1 MSGSV
6 SMVDGHIDPD
16 GAMTPQEAIEWLKS
30 IKEKYIHGGD
40 EGFDN
45 KRKIAIDT
53 AVNALLKQIPKKPIT
68 QFEKLKQMNTDE
80 AAAFISALA
89 DSCKDV
95 ARYGNQTIPYLVKL
109 LLECE
114 VEEE

>member
-1 MSGSV
+1 MSNV
-6 SMVDGHIDPD
+6 SMVDGHIDPSYT
-16 GAMTPQEAIEWLKS
+16 GSMTPQEAIQR
-30 IKEKYIHGGD
+30 IKQHNEIHSKNERFAIYIT
-40 EGFDN
+40 EALN
-45 KRKIAIDT
+45 M
-53 AVNALLKQIPKKPIT
+53 AVEALEKQIPKKPMT

-95 ARYGNQTIPYLVKL
+95 ARYGNQTVPYLVKL

>member
-1 MSGSV
+1 MKTENKSAV
-6 SMVDGHIDPD
+6 
-16 GAMTPQEAIEWLKS
+16 TEALEMIELNLKQFPNAFLALNGTWGEC
-30 IKEKYIHGGD
+30 IK
-40 EGFDN
+40 
-45 KRKIAIDT
+45 
-53 AVNALLKQIPKKPIT
+53 ALEKQIPKKPIT

>member
-1 MSGSV
+1 MI
-6 SMVDGHIDPD
+6 DGHIDPD
-16 GAMTPQEAIEWLKS
+16 KNEMTPKKAYKILK
-30 IKEKYIHGGD
+30 
-40 EGFDN
+40 
-45 KRKIAIDT
+45 DT
-53 AVNALLKQIPKKPIT
+53 PIRAKGNHAEYSKALHLAMAALEKQIPKKPMT

-95 ARYGNQTIPYLVKL
+95 ARYGNQTVPYLVKL